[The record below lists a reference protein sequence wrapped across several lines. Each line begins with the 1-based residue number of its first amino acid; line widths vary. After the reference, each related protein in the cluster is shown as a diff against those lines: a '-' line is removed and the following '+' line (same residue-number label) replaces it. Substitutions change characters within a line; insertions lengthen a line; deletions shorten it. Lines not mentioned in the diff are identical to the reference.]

1 MNLKNG
7 LRPKINLNDRK
18 IKAWLR
24 EQRVEN
30 PSQRG
35 NKTVKVDF

>member
-1 MNLKNG
+1 MNPKDG